1 MSERLRAEAMNNFF
15 FLENGFILWIVSSKN
30 GSLQES
36 LFNLLQNK
44 ITVFQLYVIQEIR

>member
-1 MSERLRAEAMNNFF
+1 MSEQLRAEAMNNF

-30 GSLQES
+30 GLLQES

-44 ITVFQLYVIQEIR
+44 IIVFQLYVTQEIR